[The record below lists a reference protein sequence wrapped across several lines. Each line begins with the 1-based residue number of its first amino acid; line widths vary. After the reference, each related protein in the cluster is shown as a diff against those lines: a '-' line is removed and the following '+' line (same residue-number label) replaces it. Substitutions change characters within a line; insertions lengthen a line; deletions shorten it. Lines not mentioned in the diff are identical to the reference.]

1 MYIPI
6 DGFPSLQLWPD
17 FQLLGPPLQACE
29 YQSLLSRTT
38 KGAHSFSLFHQQHSF
53 WKFQPA
59 G

>member
-1 MYIPI
+1 
-6 DGFPSLQLWPD
+6 
-17 FQLLGPPLQACE
+17 
-29 YQSLLSRTT
+29 LLSRTT